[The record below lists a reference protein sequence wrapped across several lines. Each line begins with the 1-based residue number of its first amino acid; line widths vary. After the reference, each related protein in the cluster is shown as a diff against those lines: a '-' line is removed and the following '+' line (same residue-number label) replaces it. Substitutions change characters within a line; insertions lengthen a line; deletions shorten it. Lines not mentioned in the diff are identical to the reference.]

1 MNVIK
6 DLHLAHLRQEES
18 FGFHSLAINEFAKCT
33 HSKFIEK
40 VGVYK
45 DCLAKFD
52 GALKQTGKSDSTAK
66 ITHLDEQRDAAYL
79 GLVRQ
84 VRNTLHHF
92 NARRAE
98 AAQKVQNILEKYS
111 DPRSLPYIQESGIL
125 ENLLQ
130 DLSTADA
137 KANVALVGAN
147 EWKDEL
153 QRTNNEFVALF
164 ANRNEEQA
172 TIVTG
177 LSKEARTETD
187 NAYRNCV
194 RRLNALIELDG
205 DAEYAAIVSNLNK
218 LIDYQKQVVSA
229 RKTHNQ
235 TQASANGELKVGN

>member
-1 MNVIK
+1 MNTIK
-6 DLHLAHLRQEES
+6 ELAASLLRQEES
-18 FGFHSLAINEFAKCT
+18 YGFHSLAVNEFAKCN
-33 HSKFIEK
+33 HPKFIEK
-40 VGVYK
+40 LGVYK
-45 DCLAKFD
+45 DCLAQFD
-52 GALKQTGKSDSTAK
+52 GALKQGGKSESTAK
-66 ITHLDEQRDAAYL
+66 ITLLDEQRDAAYL

-98 AAQKVQNILEKYS
+98 AAQKIQNILNKYS

-130 DLSTADA
+130 DLNAADA

-153 QRTNNEFVALF
+153 QRANNEFMALF

-172 TIVTG
+172 TVVTG

-205 DAEYAAIVSNLNK
+205 DAEYASIVSNLNK
-218 LIDYQKQVVSA
+218 LIDYQKQVISA

-235 TQASANGELKVGN
+235 AQASANGELKVEN